1 MVKRTKK
8 QMIDMDS
15 LFSGATQVHQLS
27 QAEEQIQQLQ
37 KEIEELR
44 EQDVVPE
51 AQLAQLR
58 NQLQSQSGIKKIE
71 LSQIR
76 PNPAQP
82 RQTFLPNSIQAIASS
97 LQREGQLQPVILIE
111 LKPDEEYLL
120 FDGERRWRGANL
132 LEWETLEAVIIHKP
146 QQEDILHRQALL
158 TSLHREDLNPL
169 DKAEAIIKEI
179 GQITKIA
186 GEEIPRLLSTA
197 CRRLT
202 KQGKLTQLS
211 QAITGSDQ
219 LQQEILTNLELSK
232 TEQAIVTELLILQ
245 LNPASVDANIFP
257 MLNLAD
263 DLKAA
268 IRKQGL
274 KSSQAIAL
282 GQLSSKNLK
291 ISEKKALEIRSL
303 ATTKVMDEQLSVIQ
317 TRKLVKEIKEA
328 HRTDSTPKVS
338 NGSVTTVA
346 KGMKKLSPEFLAEIK
361 TVQLETLQ
369 QLMKQKLKEI
379 DEILEQ
385 RKDNSSEV

>member
-1 MVKRTKK
+1 MAKGTKK
-8 QMIDMDS
+8 PMIDMDS

-51 AQLAQLR
+51 AQLERLR
-58 NQLQSQSGIKKIE
+58 NQLQSQSGIKKVE
-71 LSQIR
+71 LSKMR

-82 RQTFLPNSIQAIASS
+82 RQTFLPDSIQAIASS
-97 LQREGQLQPVILIE
+97 LKREGQLQPVILIE
-111 LKPDEEYLL
+111 LKPESEYLL
-120 FDGERRWRGANL
+120 LDGERRWRGANL
-132 LEWETLEAVIIHKP
+132 IEWKTLEAVIIQKP
-146 QQEDILHRQALL
+146 EQADSLHRQALL

-179 GQITKIA
+179 GQITKIG
-186 GEEIPRLLSTA
+186 GEQIPRLLSTA

-202 KQGKLTQLS
+202 KEGKLTQLS

-219 LQQEILTNLELSK
+219 LQQEILTNLELSE
-232 TEQAIVTELLILQ
+232 TEQAIVAELLILQ

-263 DLKAA
+263 DLKSA

-274 KSSQAIAL
+274 KGFQAIAL
-282 GQLSSKNLK
+282 GQLSAKNLNR
-291 ISEKKALEIRSL
+291 SEKKALEIRSL
-303 ATTKVMDEQLSVIQ
+303 AITKVIEEQLSVIQ

-328 HRTDSTPKVS
+328 HRSNSTPKVN
-338 NGSVTTVA
+338 NGSVTIVA

-361 TVQLETLQ
+361 TSQLETLQ
-369 QLMKQKLKEI
+369 QLMKQKLEEI
-379 DEILEQ
+379 GQILEQ
-385 RKDNSSEV
+385 RQDNT

>member
-1 MVKRTKK
+1 MAKGTKK
-8 QMIDMDS
+8 PMIDMDS

-51 AQLAQLR
+51 AQLERLR
-58 NQLQSQSGIKKIE
+58 NQLQSQSGIKKVE
-71 LSQIR
+71 LSKMR

-82 RQTFLPNSIQAIASS
+82 RQTFLPDSIQAIASS
-97 LQREGQLQPVILIE
+97 LKREGQLQPVILIE
-111 LKPDEEYLL
+111 LKPESEYLL
-120 FDGERRWRGANL
+120 LDGERRWRGANL
-132 LEWETLEAVIIHKP
+132 IEWETLEAVIIQKP
-146 QQEDILHRQALL
+146 EQADSLHRQALL

-179 GQITKIA
+179 GQITKIG
-186 GEEIPRLLSTA
+186 GEQIPRLLSTA

-219 LQQEILTNLELSK
+219 LQQEILTNLELSE
-232 TEQAIVTELLILQ
+232 TEQAIVAELLILQ

-263 DLKAA
+263 DLKSA

-274 KSSQAIAL
+274 KGFQAIAL
-282 GQLSSKNLK
+282 GQLSAKNLNK
-291 ISEKKALEIRSL
+291 SEKKALEIRSL
-303 ATTKVMDEQLSVIQ
+303 AITKVIEEQLSVIQ

-328 HRTDSTPKVS
+328 HRSNSTPKVN
-338 NGSVTTVA
+338 NGSVTIVA

-361 TVQLETLQ
+361 TSQLETLQ
-369 QLMKQKLKEI
+369 QLMKQKLEEI
-379 DEILEQ
+379 GQILEQ
-385 RKDNSSEV
+385 RQDNT